1 MTGRG
6 QISGAAIVA
15 AMAVL
20 AGCAGPSNGG
30 LAQPPRAKPPTI
42 PVRLEGPTADT
53 SILAG
58 VSTRSGEMLILEN
71 DGSVTKTEIDS
82 DRGRAT
88 LRQSDAAM
96 YSLTDILVTDDT
108 IPLEDLPR
116 PPTAQEIAL
125 KTFAERRRSALPA
138 RIVRAEPEMF
148 RGNQVRV
155 IGKGGSGAAEL
166 VSVVVQLREGVDEST
181 AFAYATCTLA
191 AWSRTT
197 KTPYGR
203 HIRTLSSERN
213 GVLTVE
219 SVFTMST
226 DLPLGLRVMERD
238 KTLQECRAN
247 GVPARVAVGPVE
259 GTETN
264 G

>member
-6 QISGAAIVA
+6 QITGTAIVA

-20 AGCAGPSNGG
+20 AGCASPSNGG
-30 LAQPPRAKPPTI
+30 LAQPPRAKPSTI
-42 PVRLEGPTADT
+42 PLRLEGPTADT

-58 VSTRSGEMLILEN
+58 VSTRSGELMILEN
-71 DGSVTKTEIDS
+71 DGSVTKTQIDS
-82 DRGRAT
+82 ERGRAT
-88 LRQSDAAM
+88 IRQSDAAM
-96 YSLTDILVTDDT
+96 YSLTDVLVTDDT
-108 IPLEDLPR
+108 IAVEDLPR
-116 PPTAQEIAL
+116 PPSAQEIAL
-125 KTFAERRRSALPA
+125 KTFAERRQSALPA
-138 RIVRAEPEMF
+138 RITMAAPEAFMGS
-148 RGNQVRV
+148 RVRV
-155 IGKGGSGAAEL
+155 IGTGGGNATDL
-166 VSVVVQLREGVDEST
+166 VSVIVQLREGVDDST

-238 KTLQECRAN
+238 KTLQDCRAN